1 MIKYI
6 ITDFDGTLVDTMKA
20 NMAAYTEAFE
30 KSGYEFSDELY
41 SKAFG
46 LRFDD
51 MCDALGVSQNKTV
64 RDKIRTLKSEAY
76 PKYFDLIKVNKELLH
91 FIASLPNMKVAIA
104 TTAAKKN
111 FDNVM
116 KKVLKGVTVD
126 AVVTGEDVE
135 HGKPAPD
142 VYQKA
147 MEKLGCTNP
156 DEVLVFE
163 DSAVGIKAAEE
174 AGIKNVVKIEIL

>member
-30 KSGYEFSDELY
+30 QSGYEFSDELY

-76 PKYFDLIKVNKELLH
+76 PKYFDIITVNTKLLH

-116 KKVLKGVTVD
+116 KKILKGVTVD

-147 MEKLGCTNP
+147 MEKLGCANP

-174 AGIKNVVKIEIL
+174 AGIKNVIRITL